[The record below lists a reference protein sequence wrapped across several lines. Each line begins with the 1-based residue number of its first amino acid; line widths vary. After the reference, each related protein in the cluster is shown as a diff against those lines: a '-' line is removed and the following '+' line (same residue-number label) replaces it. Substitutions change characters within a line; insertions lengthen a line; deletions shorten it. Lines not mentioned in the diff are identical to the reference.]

1 MDDNKLHDFI
11 GPSKEKCNYYNRTRN
26 RLLITA
32 YEGIPENL
40 LLNALG
46 CLVSIIKITSNVLL
60 RFTKICSVY
69 FSF

>member
-1 MDDNKLHDFI
+1 MDDTNSMNDMMN
-11 GPSKEKCNYYNRTRN
+11 GPDREKCNYYNRTRN

-46 CLVSIIKITSNVLL
+46 CLVSRINYLYIKYLSTLNI
-60 RFTKICSVY
+60 Y
-69 FSF
+69 

>member
-1 MDDNKLHDFI
+1 MEFN

-26 RLLITA
+26 RIIITA

-46 CLVSIIKITSNVLL
+46 CVVSKIFLQLGTEL
-60 RFTKICSVY
+60 
-69 FSF
+69 